1 MLTAY
6 QLIEGFGALCIACAL
21 CTYVLYWTTKY

>member
-1 MLTAY
+1 MFTTY
-6 QLIEGFGALCIACAL
+6 QLIEGLGALFIACAL